1 VRRFVAAFAR
11 GAQYVLAEP
20 AEAALIAAR
29 HIGVHARFIEA
40 ALGVNRPDIRA
51 ICNTQAMQGV
61 LHLMTDLGYIE
72 GTPQHYRDLT
82 FLEHALASL
91 D

>member
-1 VRRFVAAFAR
+1 MRGDAA
-11 GAQYVLAEP
+11 
-20 AEAALIAAR
+20 
-29 HIGVHARFIEA
+29 
-40 ALGVNRPDIRA
+40 GVNRPDIRA

-82 FLEHALASL
+82 FLEHALAAV

>member
-1 VRRFVAAFAR
+1 MPAHPHAR
-11 GAQYVLAEP
+11 GTLAQRLEPVQGSAHFIFIPHDADQILHHVL
-20 AEAALIAAR
+20 
-29 HIGVHARFIEA
+29 
-40 ALGVNRPDIRA
+40 
-51 ICNTQAMQGV
+51 QGV